1 MEEKVDILDNETGK
15 PTGEVRTKK
24 DAHKYGLWHR
34 TVHIWLVN
42 SKGEILLQH
51 RSEDK
56 ESHPNCWDISAA
68 GHVSSGEDAIT
79 SALREVKEE
88 IGLDISTN
96 DLKQIGEII
105 QQSVLNNGTFINNE
119 YSNIYLVKMDLD
131 INKFKMQVEEVKNLR
146 WIPISEFKKWVEE
159 KRSDLVPH
167 PEEYKLLFE
176 CLLKLGF

>member
-1 MEEKVDILDNETGK
+1 MEEYIDVLDSKTGGL
-15 PTGEVRTKK
+15 TGEVRSKK
-24 DAHKYGLWHR
+24 DAHKEGLWHR
-34 TVHIWLVN
+34 AVHIWLVN
-42 SKGEILLQH
+42 SKKEILLQH
-51 RSEDK
+51 RSKEK

-88 IGLDISTN
+88 IGLDISPN

-119 YSNIYLVKMDLD
+119 YNNVYLVKMDLD
-131 INKFKMQVEEVKNLR
+131 INQFKMQVEEVKDLR
-146 WIPISEFKKWVEE
+146 WISISEFKKWVEE

-167 PEEYKLLFE
+167 SEEYKLILE
-176 CLLKLGF
+176 YINKN

>member
-1 MEEKVDILDNETGK
+1 MEEKVDILDSKTGN
-15 PTGEVRTKK
+15 PTGEVRLKK
-24 DAHKYGLWHR
+24 DAHRGGLWHR
-34 TVHIWLVN
+34 AVHVWLVN

-88 IGLDISTN
+88 IGLDISP
-96 DLKQIGEII
+96 DKLKQIGEII

-119 YSNIYLVKMDLD
+119 YNNIYLVKMDLD
-131 INKFKMQVEEVKNLR
+131 INQFKMQVEEVKDLR
-146 WIPISEFKKWVEE
+146 WVPIPEFKKWIEE

-167 PEEYKLLFE
+167 NEEYTL
-176 CLLKLGF
+176 LLKTID